1 MTVRELNRDQLI
13 ELKGRYIDD
22 RNTEKGEG
30 TSYQEY
36 AGADSIVSDEEIFTA
51 YDGTEFVEDDFLS

>member
-1 MTVRELNRDQLI
+1 MTVRELNREQLI

-22 RNTEKGEG
+22 RNAENGEG
-30 TSYQEY
+30 TSYQWY
-36 AGADSIVSDEEIFTA
+36 AEADSLMSDEEIFTA

>member
-1 MTVRELNRDQLI
+1 MTVRELNREQLI

-22 RNTEKGEG
+22 RNAEKGEG

-36 AGADSIVSDEEIFTA
+36 AEADYLVSDEEIFTA

>member
-36 AGADSIVSDEEIFTA
+36 AEADSIVSDDEIFAA
-51 YDGTEFVEDDFLS
+51 YEGTEFVEDDFLS

>member
-22 RNTEKGEG
+22 RNAEKGEG

-36 AGADSIVSDEEIFTA
+36 AEADSLVSDDEIFVA